1 MPYDERTLCELS
13 ESAEITPIGI
23 QLEVNA
29 EIFNTLHN
37 LLCTMREDKD
47 ISPSDEARLYKLW
60 RQTIHE
66 MSLIELR
73 KGRGLPMSEQISM
86 LREAYDIET
95 KYMADLPSCFQRT
108 SDKKTHREGKQL

>member
-60 RQTIHE
+60 RHDYAKQVKKSGLLSGGLGFTIGTGCDNVFLVSPHIY
-66 MSLIELR
+66 SR
-73 KGRGLPMSEQISM
+73 RS
-86 LREAYDIET
+86 R
-95 KYMADLPSCFQRT
+95 
-108 SDKKTHREGKQL
+108 HRHFSFSP

>member
-47 ISPSDEARLYKLW
+47 ISLLMKHASTNFGGRPSMKC
-60 RQTIHE
+60 H
-66 MSLIELR
+66 
-73 KGRGLPMSEQISM
+73 
-86 LREAYDIET
+86 
-95 KYMADLPSCFQRT
+95 
-108 SDKKTHREGKQL
+108 

>member
-47 ISPSDEARLYKLW
+47 ISPSDEARL
-60 RQTIHE
+60 
-66 MSLIELR
+66 
-73 KGRGLPMSEQISM
+73 
-86 LREAYDIET
+86 
-95 KYMADLPSCFQRT
+95 
-108 SDKKTHREGKQL
+108 